1 MAAERDDNT
10 WNNFPTGM
18 ESFGNAVRCEEA
30 HNPVCLRLKLC
41 LADGWPRKR
50 STRQLL
56 KLGGMHMRSMRSLN
70 TIILVGI
77 WLGGVSAC
85 TTVLMNTPVSKRAD
99 GWVLTLSQVKQGP
112 NDYEGEGGVLLS
124 AGDNQRLIW
133 TDLTVRNEGGQEQT
147 FSYETCLL
155 VGKDQARQLMVVSR
169 REETNVGVD
178 REEAFEPGQ
187 EHMRQLVYSY
197 PKDQRPTA
205 LRCGAILLAIPR
217 PK

>member
-1 MAAERDDNT
+1 M
-10 WNNFPTGM
+10 
-18 ESFGNAVRCEEA
+18 
-30 HNPVCLRLKLC
+30 
-41 LADGWPRKR
+41 R
-50 STRQLL
+50 STRSV
-56 KLGGMHMRSMRSLN
+56 R

-77 WLGGVSAC
+77 WLGGISAC

-112 NDYEGEGGVLLS
+112 NEYEGEGGVLLS

-133 TDLTVRNEGGQEQT
+133 TDLTVRNEGVQEQT

-155 VGKDQARQLMVVSR
+155 VGKDQARELMVVSR
-169 REETNVGVD
+169 REETNAGVD
-178 REEAFEPGQ
+178 RDEAFEPGQ
-187 EHMRQLVYSY
+187 ERTRKLVYTY

-205 LRCGAILLAIPR
+205 LRCGAIVLAIPR